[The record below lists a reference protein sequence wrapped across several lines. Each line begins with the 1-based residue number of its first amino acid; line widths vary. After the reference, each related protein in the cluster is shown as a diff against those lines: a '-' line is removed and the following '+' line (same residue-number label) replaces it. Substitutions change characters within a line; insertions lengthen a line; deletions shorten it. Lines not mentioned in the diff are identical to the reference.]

1 LLDHTRSWITEMREK
16 RRISPHATLTVD
28 SLFSSVKKPLDLKL
42 DNVYM
47 CTSVKKSI
55 VDALS
60 YGLPR
65 NFSRVFKFGDLT
77 ISVYHDQSV
86 YGQITTAYTVQLSD
100 MVAPVIPSA
109 NVEQEPDRAVVLLA
123 ELAKISP
130 RTFSLLQVAFGSPS
144 TKTPLPTILSS
155 MTNVPVSRVRLLLEN
170 SAQASG
176 LGSGTQSVPENAE
189 IASTVCSL
197 HFVAKTHLFVIL
209 SDYI

>member
-1 LLDHTRSWITEMREK
+1 
-16 RRISPHATLTVD
+16 
-28 SLFSSVKKPLDLKL
+28 
-42 DNVYM
+42 
-47 CTSVKKSI
+47 
-55 VDALS
+55 
-60 YGLPR
+60 
-65 NFSRVFKFGDLT
+65 
-77 ISVYHDQSV
+77 V